1 MQAAFVCLD
10 LGFAARDGD
19 QNLRLFGYFLLVFMS
34 LFESGNGSPRQQYTV
49 PTPDGQVLIESFVDC
64 SKPTCPAVLIL
75 SGSRGFEK
83 AAYDNMGE
91 FLKAEGLNAYLV
103 HVLSP
108 ADLTAIIEAGSAS
121 ARMAYYKRSMPKWI
135 AAVHSAAAFLR
146 GQPRHGGHVGMIGIS
161 LGAQIA
167 SAASVGSSNI
177 DALVLVDGGLPN
189 GYSQP
194 IRSLPPLHLIWGSG
208 DRTFPLSIG
217 RDLERK
223 AKQLGVPATLN
234 VYQGELHDFFLKSG
248 NGNAVVA
255 LRSAADFLA
264 MYLSR

>member
-1 MQAAFVCLD
+1 M
-10 LGFAARDGD
+10 
-19 QNLRLFGYFLLVFMS
+19 RLFCCTLVFVLSMCGI
-34 LFESGNGSPRQQYTV
+34 GNASPRQQYSV
-49 PTPDGQVLIESFVDC
+49 PTSDGQVLIESFGDC
-64 SKPTCPAVLIL
+64 NKPACPGVMIL
-75 SGSRGFEK
+75 SGSRGFES
-83 AAYDNMGE
+83 AAYDEIGRV
-91 FLKAEGLNAYLV
+91 LKAGGLNAYLV

-108 ADLTAIIEAGSAS
+108 ADLSAIVNAGSAS
-121 ARMAYYKRSMPKWI
+121 SRMAYYHQRLPKWI
-135 AAVHSAAAFLR
+135 ASVHRVAAFLTD
-146 GQPRHGGHVGMIGIS
+146 QPRHGGQVGIIGVS

-167 SAASVGSSNI
+167 SAASVESSKI
-177 DALVLVDGGLPN
+177 DALVLVDGGLPS

-194 IRSLPPLHLIWGSG
+194 IRSLPPLHLIWGSA

-234 VYQGELHDFFLKSG
+234 VYQGEPHDFFLKSG